1 MYTAVAYGRKTGVVN
16 KGEAGPWVDGFPGF
30 RARNFSD
37 YYEALAY
44 VDLYRNIP
52 ATKLPDNLKDV
63 AKRAAQLRTA
73 VDSVVEAKPGNTDVV
88 GTCPEPD
95 LSVCDF
101 VSFAKNTK
109 GKPSDTA
116 PAPTILVMEPEE
128 KSMEEV
134 PFVSTVPFSPGPL
147 DWEVYS
153 DGSYF
158 PESKRGGDA
167 AGLVLGGHKEVPLY
181 VSGFRKHPAKESMEM
196 EVFAVYKALKRL
208 TKYKPKGLVMVYCDF
223 RMVVDT
229 INDKG
234 VLAKAAADVSFPFWR
249 KIAKFAKRY
258 PLQARWVPGHSGVT
272 LNVVCDKM
280 ARLEAGLG

>member
-37 YYEALAY
+37 FYEALAY

-73 VDSVVEAKPGNTDVV
+73 VEAKPGNTDVV
-88 GTCPEPD
+88 GTCLEPD
-95 LSVCDF
+95 SLGCEF

-109 GKPSDTA
+109 GESSDTA

-128 KSMEEV
+128 KSMEDV
-134 PFVSTVPFSPGPL
+134 PSVSTVPFSPGPL

-158 PESKRGGDA
+158 PESKRGGYA
-167 AGLVLGGHKEVPLY
+167 AVLVLGGHKEVPLY